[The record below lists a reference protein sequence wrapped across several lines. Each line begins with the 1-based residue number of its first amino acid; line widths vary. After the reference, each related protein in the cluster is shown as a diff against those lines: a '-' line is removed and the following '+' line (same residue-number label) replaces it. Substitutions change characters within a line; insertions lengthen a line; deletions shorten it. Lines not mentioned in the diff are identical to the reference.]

1 MRTTT
6 SAPAVTRYIGNCQIC
21 EGDQKLH
28 KATGFAT
35 GFTCL
40 MADVL
45 NNYESAKAK
54 LDEAKA
60 QLDKLTDKDFSA
72 DKYDWERLCR
82 VREDKS

>member
-1 MRTTT
+1 
-6 SAPAVTRYIGNCQIC
+6 
-21 EGDQKLH
+21 
-28 KATGFAT
+28 
-35 GFTCL
+35 